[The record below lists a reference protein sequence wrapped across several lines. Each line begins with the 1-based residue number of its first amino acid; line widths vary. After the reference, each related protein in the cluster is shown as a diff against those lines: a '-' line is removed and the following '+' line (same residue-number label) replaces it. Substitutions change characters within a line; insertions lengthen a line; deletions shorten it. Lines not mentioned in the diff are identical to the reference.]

1 MATALLFRSVRFAY
15 REAPVFDGLSLDLA
29 EGEMA
34 AVLGPNGTGKTTLI
48 RLAAGSLRPQG
59 GSVLIGGRDLASIP
73 AAVRARD
80 VAVVPQE
87 SRPAFDFT
95 AREVVRMGRSPHLG
109 LFGLESRRDIDVVD
123 EAMRRTDV
131 QDLSER
137 PFLGLSGGERQRVI
151 VARALAQEPRL
162 LLLDEPTAFLDLRH
176 RLLLYELLTR
186 LNREIGLTLL
196 IASHDLDL
204 AARFASRIVLL
215 RSGKIAADGP
225 PAEVLTPEHLRH
237 VYGVDADV
245 RIEPRTGRPVVVPL
259 APADGP
265 QPPRLDRSGP
275 EA

>member
-15 REAPVFDGLSLDLA
+15 REASVFDGLSLDLG
-29 EGEMA
+29 EGELA

-59 GSVLIGGRDLASIP
+59 GSVLIGGRDLTSIP
-73 AAVRARD
+73 AGVRARD

-95 AREVVRMGRSPHLG
+95 AREVVRMGRAPHLG
-109 LFGLESRRDIDVVD
+109 LLGFESRRDLDVVD

-131 QDLSER
+131 GDLAER
-137 PFLGLSGGERQRVI
+137 PFLNLSGGERQRVI

-186 LNREIGLTLL
+186 LNREFGLTLL
-196 IASHDLDL
+196 IASHDIDL

-215 RSGKIAADGP
+215 KAGQVAADGP

-237 VYGVDADV
+237 VYGVRADV
-245 RIEPRTGRPVVVPL
+245 RIEPSTGRPVVIPF

-265 QPPRLDRSGP
+265 SPHRLDTPGR